1 MEQRKEAQDL
11 DRRGREMAGGEHQG
25 RRRILRLRAQ
35 RGDDVAAIEG
45 ERVHGQP
52 PCISSRRIMRSMARR
67 PRPTS
72 TTVQPACR
80 ASPCSAAP
88 PLEVG
93 EVDAERDVDEAGE
106 RLHVQ
111 ERPQR
116 VGEEVE
122 RQQAAGEDDHQR
134 RQDGVHAALVEAR
147 GDDDVRQHQDGGAER
162 RHEREGGNEQQRRRH
177 AGGRPPRPG
186 AEAHQRQHDAGRQQH
201 QHRARQGAGQHP
213 SQGARI
219 PVAVGVERPQPVVAD
234 AAGAH
239 RLADLR
245 IGDPRQQRQQRL
257 AEPDIGDGV
266 GQADRRRRGVDAVE
280 GGEDHDADGA
290 PPALRGKARQGCGAV
305 LQHELEARAEG
316 REVGT
321 NRLHGHASPASCR
334 S

>member
-1 MEQRKEAQDL
+1 
-11 DRRGREMAGGEHQG
+11 
-25 RRRILRLRAQ
+25 
-35 RGDDVAAIEG
+35 
-45 ERVHGQP
+45 
-52 PCISSRRIMRSMARR
+52 MRSMARR

-72 TTVQPACR
+72 SHGPARLQGQPLQGR
-80 ASPCSAAP
+80 AAAQ
-88 PLEVG
+88 VG

-111 ERPQR
+111 ERPER
-116 VGEEVE
+116 IGEEVE

-162 RHEREGGNEQQRRRH
+162 RHEREGGKEQQRRRH
-177 AGGRPPRPG
+177 AGGRPPCPG
-186 AEAHQRQHDAGRQQH
+186 AEAHQRQHDARRQHH
-201 QHRARQGAGQHP
+201 QRRARQGAGQHP

-219 PVAVGVERPQPVVAD
+219 PVTVGVERPQPVVAD

-280 GGEDHDADGA
+280 GGEDHDPDGA

-316 REVGT
+316 RQVGT
-321 NRLHGHASPASCR
+321 SRRHGHASPASCR